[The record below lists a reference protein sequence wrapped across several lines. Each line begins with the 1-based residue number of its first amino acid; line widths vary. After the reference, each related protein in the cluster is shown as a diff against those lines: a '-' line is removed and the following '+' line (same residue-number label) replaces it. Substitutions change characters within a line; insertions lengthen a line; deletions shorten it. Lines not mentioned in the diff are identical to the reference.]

1 MLYTT
6 LHNRILRLV
15 LAVLGELIA
24 AAALNLF
31 IVPLSLYTGGL
42 LGFCQLVRTLLQDFL
57 GVSFGAYDIAGV
69 LYFLLNIPLLCF
81 LQHLSHSHAAH
92 CGRFSDRLTAG
103 RHPHRDRQRN
113 RPHLRRQ
120 RRRTGRAGT
129 HHEQAGQCF
138 YGG

>member
-57 GVSFGAYDIAGV
+57 GVFQQATA
-69 LYFLLNIPLLCF
+69 LL
-81 LQHLSHSHAAH
+81 H
-92 CGRFSDRLTAG
+92 CGEKIVG
-103 RHPHRDRQRN
+103 GEKI
-113 RPHLRRQ
+113 
-120 RRRTGRAGT
+120 GRAG
-129 HHEQAGQCF
+129 QDLLII
-138 YGG
+138 